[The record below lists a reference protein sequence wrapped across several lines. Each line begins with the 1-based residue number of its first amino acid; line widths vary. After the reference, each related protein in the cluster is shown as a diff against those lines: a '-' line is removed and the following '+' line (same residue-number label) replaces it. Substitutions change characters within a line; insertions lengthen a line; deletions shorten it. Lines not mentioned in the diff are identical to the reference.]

1 MGNWPLAITAYNHG
15 TDGIFRGI
23 NTVGSRNLVDII
35 RRYESPT
42 FGFASKHFYA
52 EFLAAVEVANNSEA
66 YFPFLRPHRPWTFR
80 EVEIKRR
87 VLVQSLLI
95 PMAISH
101 NDFFE
106 WNPALEPTTKYL
118 PLGYRVKLPP
128 EKWHSFVA
136 AQRRLNNTLPAKTVT
151 HTKSGLAPSRIPHPP
166 GVLAKAASRKTMRMA
181 PGAVR
186 QSKVVS
192 SNRQQRSK
200 PAGAITAV
208 AQR

>member
-1 MGNWPLAITAYNHG
+1 
-15 TDGIFRGI
+15 
-23 NTVGSRNLVDII
+23 
-35 RRYESPT
+35 
-42 FGFASKHFYA
+42 
-52 EFLAAVEVANNSEA
+52 
-66 YFPFLRPHRPWTFR
+66 
-80 EVEIKRR
+80 
-87 VLVQSLLI
+87 
-95 PMAISH
+95 
-101 NDFFE
+101 
-106 WNPALEPTTKYL
+106 
-118 PLGYRVKLPP
+118 
-128 EKWHSFVA
+128 SFVA